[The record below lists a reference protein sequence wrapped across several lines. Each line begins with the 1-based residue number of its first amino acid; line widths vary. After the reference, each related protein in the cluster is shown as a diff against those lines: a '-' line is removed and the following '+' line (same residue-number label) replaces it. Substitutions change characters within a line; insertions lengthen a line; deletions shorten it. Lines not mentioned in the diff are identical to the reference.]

1 MPFSPHSLQLPA
13 CTDGRERA
21 GQAAGAAGLPG
32 EGTHREG
39 GHPQHPPWGPGISCP
54 GSDGGCGIPSSLQH
68 TGVQKPREK
77 SAAGDLSA
85 TFGFKVSV

>member
-13 CTDGRERA
+13 CTDGRDRA

-39 GHPQHPPWGPGISCP
+39 GHPQHPPWGPGISPVLALMVVVASHLHCSIQACKNP
-54 GSDGGCGIPSSLQH
+54 GRKVLQGI
-68 TGVQKPREK
+68 
-77 SAAGDLSA
+77 
-85 TFGFKVSV
+85 